1 MKRNSLAAALALLA
15 AAFLPPVGAHAAPLP
30 ETTAVQARPDPAA
43 AVITYLKAG
52 SEPALAAPGTEI
64 TPDGWTAV
72 TVAGPFS
79 AYVHNRDLSKSLEVK
94 PGSSLYL
101 KPQEGSGV
109 LAIAA
114 KGDKT
119 EITGLHGNWTQ
130 IRLDR
135 DLVGY
140 IQTGPLAAAVPV
152 AGAPAAPAG
161 APPAIVAA
169 PEVPAAPGRPAP
181 GFGDADYTTS
191 RFPRLLEGRFVSTHN
206 LLPIHRPYDWQ
217 LVDASGVRRAYLDVS
232 RLLQTDPIDQYVNRQ
247 VEVSGTMKALAGRDD
262 VVVIVE
268 NLRLQ

>member
-1 MKRNSLAAALALLA
+1 MKPNSLAAALALLA
-15 AAFLPPVGAHAAPLP
+15 AALIPLVGAQGAPLA
-30 ETTAVQARPDPAA
+30 ETTAVQARPDAA
-43 AVITYLKAG
+43 APVITYLKAG
-52 SEPALAAPGTEI
+52 SEPTLPAPGTAI
-64 TPDGWTAV
+64 APDGWTAV
-72 TVAGPFS
+72 SVPGPFS
-79 AYVHNRDLSKSLEVK
+79 AYVLNRDLGKGLDVK

-119 EITGLHGNWTQ
+119 EITGLHGTWTQ

-140 IQTGPLAAAVPV
+140 IQTGPLAVATPAATAAAAEPAV
-152 AGAPAAPAG
+152 APA
-161 APPAIVAA
+161 
-169 PEVPAAPGRPAP
+169 PENPAAPGKPAP

-191 RFPRLLEGRFVSTHN
+191 HFPRLLEGRFVSTHN

-232 RLLQTDPIDQYVNRQ
+232 QLLQTDPIDQYVNRQ

-262 VVVIVE
+262 VVVVVE
-268 NLRLQ
+268 SLRLQ